1 VPPRTDY
8 DLIIVGAGPAG
19 TTMGTLVKK
28 YNPDAKVLLIEK
40 TKFPRHHIGE
50 SLLPGMI
57 PVLKEMGVF
66 PKLSEAGFPR
76 KIGAMFVWGKDRTQ
90 WDADFNN
97 LNLEMIRKYGRMLD
111 AEFSWQVLRSRYD
124 EILLDHARECGVEV
138 LMGWQALTP
147 IEEEGKICGLVA
159 GGPDGAKRTL
169 RSKLVADCSGQA
181 GFLSQVRQTR
191 RYREDLRNVA
201 GYAYFK
207 GAKWKFKFT
216 GLPDLSKI
224 FVCSVPQGWFWYI
237 PISQDVVSVGLVSK
251 ADYVK
256 RRGVKDFKEFFFK
269 SLESCAEIWPLVKKA
284 ELLKGIDPAEPERDF
299 FSAKDWSYE
308 SGQACGEGWLAAGDA
323 AFFLDPLL
331 SSGVMMAHLSGHRA
345 AYTINTAWREEDPE
359 VRRLLW
365 GDYDRFCK
373 EVTSSFLALV
383 KYWYHHEPHARL
395 WWGKAHEALRS
406 DTPLDLSDRMS
417 FTAVAAGITYYFE
430 RAYTSQTLLF
440 GATGTEHSWQ
450 WEGTKQELKKWTR
463 QILAI
468 IDTGFMKGKS
478 PKKRKTGAARE
489 MVARREIPD
498 AWVPAWACKSRR
510 SVAFLPESGR
520 GTLNPITRVEFLQSK
535 TPPHPK
541 RILPSSCLIVLDLID
556 GRRDVGDIKRLLY
569 GRALIP
575 RDIIDA
581 QVFRVLKD
589 LSVLA
594 VLSFKKPLKRAT
606 SSKAAPLPAAWDHF
620 RVGEEALK
628 KGDCPTAETELSAAI
643 AGGLGGAWVRALRGE
658 ARRHL
663 GRLADAKADLDKA
676 LTILESSAPS
686 SVGAGRLDCLME
698 RSNAAIE
705 RAWIEDRIRI
715 LRGKLRLVTGD
726 PEGARQ
732 DAELALRL
740 NPRQS
745 EALVVKAKAG
755 MALKDFAAAKAD
767 LRQAMAIE
775 SAGRKEEG

>member
-1 VPPRTDY
+1 VPPETDY

-28 YNPDAKVLLIEK
+28 YNPGARVLLIEK
-40 TKFPRHHIGE
+40 SQFPRHHIGE

-124 EILLDHARECGVEV
+124 QILLDHARECGVEV
-138 LMGWQALTP
+138 LMGWQAVKP
-147 IEEEGKICGLVA
+147 IEEGAKICGLLA
-159 GGPDGAKRTL
+159 AGPDGERTL
-169 RSKLVADCSGQA
+169 RSRLVADCSGQN

-237 PISQDVVSVGLVSK
+237 PISKDVVSVGLVSK

-256 RRGVKDFKEFFFK
+256 RRGVKDFKSFFFQ
-269 SLESCAEIWPLVKKA
+269 SLKDCREIWPLLKDA
-284 ELLKGIDPAEPERDF
+284 QLEKGIDPAEPEREF
-299 FSAKDWSYE
+299 FSVKDWSYE
-308 SGQACGEGWLAAGDA
+308 SGQACGDGWLAAGDA
-323 AFFLDPLL
+323 AFFIDPLL

-345 AYTINTAWREEDPE
+345 AYTISTAWREEDPE
-359 VRRLLW
+359 VLRRLW
-365 GDYDRFCK
+365 NDYDRFCK
-373 EVTSSFLALV
+373 EVTGSFLALV
-383 KYWYHHEPHARL
+383 KYWYHHEPLARE
-395 WWGKAHEALRS
+395 WWGKANEALRA

-430 RAYTSQTLLF
+430 RAYTSQTMTF
-440 GATGTEHSWQ
+440 GASGTEHTWQ
-450 WEGTKQELKKWTR
+450 WEGTKLELKKWTR

-468 IDTGFMKGKS
+468 VDTGFMKGKS
-478 PKKRKTGAARE
+478 PKGRKVAAAQTEAAR
-489 MVARREIPD
+489 VSIPD
-498 AWVPAWACKSRR
+498 HWVPSWSCECRR
-510 SVAFLPESGR
+510 SVAFLPESGK
-520 GTLNPITRVEFLQSK
+520 GTLNPIMRVEFLTAK
-535 TPPHPK
+535 EPPHPK
-541 RILPSSCLIVLDLID
+541 RILPSSCLAVLDLVD
-556 GRRDVGDIKRLLY
+556 GRRDVADIKRILY
-569 GRALIP
+569 GCVLIP
-575 RDIIDA
+575 KDIIDA

-589 LSVLA
+589 LSVLG
-594 VLSFKKPLKRAT
+594 VVTFTKSPKRRASANEGHAST
-606 SSKAAPLPAAWDHF
+606 AWSRF
-620 RVGEEALK
+620 REGETALK
-628 KGDCPTAETELSAAI
+628 NGDCPTAEADFSAAI
-643 AGGLGGAWVRALRGE
+643 SGGLGGAWVHALRGE

-663 GRLADAKADLDKA
+663 GRYADAKADLDKA
-676 LTILESSAPS
+676 LSVLEGATQP
-686 SVGAGRLDCLME
+686 VAGAGRLEILMAK
-698 RSNAAIE
+698 SNAAIE

-715 LRGKLRLVTGD
+715 LRGKLRLATGD
-726 PEGARQ
+726 PQGARE
-732 DAELALRL
+732 DAEEALRL

-745 EALVVKAKAG
+745 EALIVRAKAG
-755 MALKDFAAAKAD
+755 MELKDFAAAQDD
-767 LRQAMAIE
+767 LKRAMAIE